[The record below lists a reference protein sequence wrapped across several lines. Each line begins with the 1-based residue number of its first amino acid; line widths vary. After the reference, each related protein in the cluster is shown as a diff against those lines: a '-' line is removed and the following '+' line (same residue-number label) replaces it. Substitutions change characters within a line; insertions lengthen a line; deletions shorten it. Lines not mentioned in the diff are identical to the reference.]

1 MQIEVLPVGPLATNC
16 YLLCDEE
23 TKECAVIDPGAKAKK
38 ILDAIAEK
46 GMKCTHILLTHGHYD
61 HIMALKEVKEATG
74 APVYIHE
81 NDAYMLTEQYVNGM
95 RALAARGYHQ
105 QLADHL
111 LKEGDCIRVG
121 NLEVRVM
128 NTPGHTRGSCVY
140 LCGDAMF
147 SGDTLFH
154 GDCGRWDL
162 EGGSME
168 QMHESLRRLAA
179 LEGDYRV
186 FPGHEEATRLSVERQ
201 INRNMTL
208 AMQQ

>member
-95 RALAARGYHQ
+95 RALADFIVGGRVGEGR
-105 QLADHL
+105 
-111 LKEGDCIRVG
+111 EGDG
-121 NLEVRVM
+121 
-128 NTPGHTRGSCVY
+128 
-140 LCGDAMF
+140 GDA
-147 SGDTLFH
+147 
-154 GDCGRWDL
+154 
-162 EGGSME
+162 
-168 QMHESLRRLAA
+168 RRR
-179 LEGDYRV
+179 RV
-186 FPGHEEATRLSVERQ
+186 Q
-201 INRNMTL
+201 
-208 AMQQ
+208 